1 MSVMGFCNSHQLK
14 SEADLSSRNVHCTLQ
29 HGYDYMVMDINR
41 AQRWA
46 VRCGL
51 VGFAVALSLATLAYI
66 LDPATVSNLDVLYLI
81 LWPPSLGLM
90 AAENST
96 TLHRVPIVLFL
107 SALNG
112 VLYFGLA
119 FILGLLPKLEGPA

>member
-1 MSVMGFCNSHQLK
+1 
-14 SEADLSSRNVHCTLQ
+14 
-29 HGYDYMVMDINR
+29 MDTAR
-41 AQRWA
+41 AQKWGS
-46 VRCGL
+46 RCGL

-66 LDPATVSNLDVLYLI
+66 LDPATVSNLDVLFLI
-81 LWPPSLGLM
+81 LWPPSIGLM

-96 TLHRVPIVLFL
+96 ALHRVLIVLFL

-119 FILGLLPKLEGPA
+119 FILGLLRKSEGPA